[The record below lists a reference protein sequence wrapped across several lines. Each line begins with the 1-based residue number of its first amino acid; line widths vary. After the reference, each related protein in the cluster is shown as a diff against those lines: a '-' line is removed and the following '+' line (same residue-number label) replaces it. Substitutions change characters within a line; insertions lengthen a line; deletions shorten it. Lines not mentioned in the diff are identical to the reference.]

1 MYIYLVFFLTRRQP
15 PRSTS
20 TDTLFPYTTPFRSLA
35 GQTLV
40 ESCAFGC
47 EFKLRRFC
55 RVVGLDAAGKPSA
68 LDSVRPEVIERLDAH
83 FPCSV
88 VEHQQTPLFDVGR
101 DEQVQ

>member
-1 MYIYLVFFLTRRQP
+1 MGNSKNNHKRRRLPKLNCEVAQECVQ
-15 PRSTS
+15 
-20 TDTLFPYTTPFRSLA
+20 LLA

-40 ESCAFGC
+40 EICAFGC

-68 LDSVRPEVIERLDAH
+68 LDSFRPEVLERLDAH

-88 VEHQQTPLFDVGR
+88 VEHQQIPLFDVGR
-101 DEQVQ
+101 SEEHTSEL

>member
-1 MYIYLVFFLTRRQP
+1 MLLFYIVSFFFFKQKTAYEMRISDWSSDVCSSDLI
-15 PRSTS
+15 
-20 TDTLFPYTTPFRSLA
+20 
-35 GQTLV
+35 
-40 ESCAFGC
+40 CAFGC

-68 LDSVRPEVIERLDAH
+68 LDSFRPEVIERLDAH

-88 VEHQQTPLFDVGR
+88 VEHQQIPLFDVGR